1 MYFNKRRK
9 EKKEKEDD
17 DGVEVDRGIILPMFQ
32 RMYHNRRS
40 TQHEMQRGILQSVR
54 RKGGKVKEEMKE
66 RDEWLDRG
74 TIFPMF
80 RGMYHK
86 GSKI

>member
-1 MYFNKRRK
+1 
-9 EKKEKEDD
+9 
-17 DGVEVDRGIILPMFQ
+17 
-32 RMYHNRRS
+32 
-40 TQHEMQRGILQSVR
+40 MQRGILQSVR